1 MFKRWIAGFATF
13 LFCTTAAGCE
23 ITASAFVQQEWN
35 TDPRVFSKPDGLAKA
50 EVKITRLI
58 GKDAKK

>member
-1 MFKRWIAGFATF
+1 MKRIACIGLTG
-13 LFCTTAAGCE
+13 LILISGAGCE
-23 ITASAFVQQEWN
+23 ITATAYVQQEWN